1 MIRPGFDLDFVPSG
15 PLTLTRAS
23 GSCAALALALWLAI
37 LFVGPKGEPTADAQ
51 QPVAPVAARPP
62 APEPLRAQWT
72 QAQRQSVEKASR
84 ALQVPW
90 AQWID
95 RTAKAAPAGVSLL
108 SFEPDVNTGLLSLQ
122 AEANR
127 MASMVKYVR
136 LLEQDNHLGQAL
148 LREFESVP
156 ESTKVRFTIDASL
169 QGTRHG
175 GRP

>member
-15 PLTLTRAS
+15 PLTVTRA
-23 GSCAALALALWLAI
+23 GGAFVVLALALWIAI
-37 LFVGPKGEPTADAQ
+37 FFLGPKGQASNDAQ
-51 QPVAPVAARPP
+51 QPVAPVVARPA
-62 APEPLRAQWT
+62 APEPLKAQWT
-72 QAQRQSVEKASR
+72 QAQRQTVEKAAR
-84 ALQVPW
+84 ALDVPW

-108 SFEPDVNTGLLSLQ
+108 SFEPDMSTGMLSLQ

-136 LLEQDNHLGQAL
+136 LLEQDRHLGQAL

-169 QGTRHG
+169 QAQLRG
-175 GRP
+175 GQP